1 LHNDLKKAYLK
12 KGKEQAILR
21 RHPWVFSGAIYEIEE
36 VDEGDL
42 VEVIDSRG
50 NFLAIGMV
58 GDGSIL
64 IRIISFDKVNIN
76 QDFWKEK
83 ISVALALR
91 SGLNLGIDSNT
102 NTYRLIHGEG
112 DGLPGL
118 IIDIYGEHAVIQAHT
133 YGMHKVRMEIAEA
146 LKSEFGTELKTVYY
160 KSKSALHRTDVSD
173 EFLLGDTVESVV
185 LENNMKLNVNWVE
198 GQKTGFFL
206 DQRVNRALL
215 GTYAKDKS
223 VLNTFSYSGGF
234 SISALLGGATNVVSV
249 DVSKTAVELCDQ
261 NAELNNVSEN
271 HTAIAADVLAYLK
284 DDEENYDIVVLD
296 PPAFAKSLKKKH
308 AATMGYKR
316 LNALG
321 IQKVKPGGLLFT
333 FSCSQVIDEPL
344 FIHTVT
350 AAAMEVGRECQI
362 LHRLSQ
368 GPDHPVSI
376 FHPEGHYLKGL
387 VLRVI

>member
-21 RHPWVFSGAIYEIEE
+21 RHPWVFSGAIHEIEVVE
-36 VDEGDL
+36 EGDL

-64 IRIISFDKVNIN
+64 VRIISFDKVNIN
-76 QDFWKEK
+76 RDFWKEK
-83 ISVALALR
+83 ISVARALR
-91 SGLNLGIDSNT
+91 SRLNLKLESNT
-102 NTYRLIHGEG
+102 NSYRLIHGEG

-118 IIDIYGEHAVIQAHT
+118 IIDIYGEHAVVQAHT
-133 YGMHKVRMEIAEA
+133 FGMHKIRMEVAEA
-146 LKSEFGTELKTVYY
+146 LKSEFGTALKTVYY
-160 KSKSALHRTDVSD
+160 KSKSALHRNDVSD
-173 EFLLGDTVESVV
+173 EFLLGDTIESVV
-185 LENNMKLNVNWVE
+185 LENNMKLNINWVE

-223 VLNTFSYSGGF
+223 VLNTFAYSGGF
-234 SISALLGGATNVVSV
+234 SISALIGGATNVVSV
-249 DVSKTAVELCDQ
+249 DISMAAIELCNQ
-261 NAELNNVSEN
+261 NAELNKVSEK
-271 HTAIAADVLAYLK
+271 HTAIAADVLAYLR
-284 DDEENYDIVVLD
+284 DEKVNYDIVVLD

-321 IQKVKPGGLLFT
+321 LQKVKSGGLLFT
-333 FSCSQVIDEPL
+333 FSCSQVIDESL
-344 FIHTVT
+344 FINTVT

-368 GPDHPVSI
+368 GPDHPVNI
-376 FHPEGHYLKGL
+376 FHPQGHYLKGL

>member
-1 LHNDLKKAYLK
+1 MHNDLKKAYLK

-21 RHPWVFSGAIYEIEE
+21 RHPWVFSGAVREIDE
-36 VDEGDL
+36 VEEGDL
-42 VEVIDSRG
+42 VEVLDSKG
-50 NFLAIGMV
+50 SLLAIGMV

-64 IRIISFDKVNIN
+64 IRIISFERTSIDLA
-76 QDFWKEK
+76 FWKQK
-83 ISVALALR
+83 ISKALSLR
-91 SGLNLGIDSNT
+91 KSLGLSLKGPT

-133 YGMHKVRMEIAEA
+133 LGMHNIRLNIAEA
-146 LKSEFGTELKTVYY
+146 LKSEYGTSLKTIYY
-160 KSKSALHRTDVSD
+160 KSKSALHRNDIED
-173 EFLLGDTVESVV
+173 EFLLGETANAVV

-215 GTYAKDKS
+215 GTYSKGKT
-223 VLNTFSYSGGF
+223 VLNTFAYSGGF
-234 SISALLGGATNVVSV
+234 SIAALLGGADDVVSV
-249 DVSKTAVELCDQ
+249 DVSKTAVELCNI
-261 NAELNNVSEN
+261 NAELNGVNEKHEAV
-271 HTAIAADVLAYLK
+271 AADVLAYLR
-284 DDEENYDIVVLD
+284 EEENNYDIVVLD

-387 VLRVI
+387 VLRVN